1 MVLLLAVSF
10 LPGGALGAGCSWG
23 AQNIQIAPYLGCAPS
38 SAQANACSQSCDAP
52 MPCSRTGQIASAA
65 LACRALPPFLR
76 RPRTS
81 RSTTTTTAC
90 ARVSRSNR
98 WQSHAR
104 TPSTPGARRS
114 STTTTSSTPPPPH
127 LAQVTS
133 RPRCAILSHTRQER
147 QRSRFP
153 SLARADGC
161 HGLLVSQLAHALPA
175 FIDQRQHRHQ
185 RHHQRHCHQQCGRVA
200 LTVGWG

>member
-1 MVLLLAVSF
+1 M
-10 LPGGALGAGCSWG
+10 LGARG
-23 AQNIQIAPYLGCAPS
+23 AHRISKSPHILDVRLASPKPTRV
-38 SAQANACSQSCDAP
+38 ANHPVPCDAP
-52 MPCSRTGQIASAA
+52 MPCSRTAQIASAA

-114 STTTTSSTPPPPH
+114 STTTTLSTPPPPH

-133 RPRCAILSHTRQER
+133 RPRCATAPQA
-147 QRSRFP
+147 P
-153 SLARADGC
+153 GA
-161 HGLLVSQLAHALPA
+161 P
-175 FIDQRQHRHQ
+175 
-185 RHHQRHCHQQCGRVA
+185 A
-200 LTVGWG
+200 LTLPTPHSWPAQTAAMVFWCHNLVTPCQLSLTSVNIGTKGISNTTVTDSAAALL